1 MSNRLDNT
9 RVVIFEEDYKPGNK
23 VIYSK
28 GEKTYIHKDL
38 VKKLEAKKV
47 KMKVSNFDEKGEVEK
62 AKKALEN
69 SKKED

>member
-9 RVVIFEEDYKPGNK
+9 REVVFEEDYQPGKK

-38 VKKLEAKKV
+38 VAKLQAKKV
-47 KMKVSNFDEKGEVEK
+47 KIKVSNFNEKEEVAK
-62 AKKALEN
+62 AKKALEDSN
-69 SKKED
+69 KE